1 MHRLVAD
8 GILRRKLVKRPSNA
22 LGQLDTLRG
31 VELASEGLITT
42 KLLLFQLLILLLLLD
57 SLLLF
62 PKLLY
67 ILLGDL
73 I

>member
-42 KLLLFQLLILLLLLD
+42 KLLLFQLLVLLLLLN